1 MRISATIAQ
10 GSASCRFPFAHA
22 RLEML
27 HMSLNGRIALV
38 AVVALLALPLWL
50 PLSPLIYIWWR
61 RKRKQARAKG
71 LRVINMIQADAIV
84 AHAEASLPKA
94 PADGWFAVARNI
106 DRYLATVDSPR
117 HWRSHAV
124 LIALEFS
131 PCLRLRAPLS
141 RLPLEQR
148 RAFLEDHLATT
159 KGLLA
164 LPALSRQLIRM
175 GYYTD
180 PGIAQDLGFRTMQQR
195 RAGTARTTAPSSS
208 KTSSSKNLGS
218 QQSNDQ
224 AVG

>member
-1 MRISATIAQ
+1 
-10 GSASCRFPFAHA
+10 
-22 RLEML
+22 ML
-27 HMSLNGRIALV
+27 NMSLNGRIALV
-38 AVVALLALPLWL
+38 ALVALLALPLWL
-50 PLSPLIYIWWR
+50 PLSPLLYIWWR

-71 LRVINMIQADAIV
+71 LRVLNMIQANAIV
-84 AHAEASLPKA
+84 AHAEASLPTP

-131 PCLRLRAPLS
+131 PCLRLQAPLS
-141 RLPLEQR
+141 RLPLEKR
-148 RAFLEDHLATT
+148 RAFLERHLATT

-180 PGIAQDLGFRTMQQR
+180 PGIAQSLGFRTMQQR
-195 RAGTARTTAPSSS
+195 RASAARTAASTDSISTGS
-208 KTSSSKNLGS
+208 QTSGS
-218 QQSNDQ
+218 QQSNDK